1 MIKEDFD
8 KWGSLS
14 PQIESVYIIQAE
26 IHFPG
31 FGEGKHMG
39 LKERIMDYSQAM
51 SQNKS
56 YMLWIPGIDHE
67 NVFIFYILL
76 SQRMHSVTPCLASWE
91 MKCEIFFSGQ
101 Y

>member
-39 LKERIMDYSQAM
+39 LKERIMNALTQGKAIPSQDM
-51 SQNKS
+51 GMQ
-56 YMLWIPGIDHE
+56 LWNP
-67 NVFIFYILL
+67 
-76 SQRMHSVTPCLASWE
+76 SSAQRRNQALIVELG
-91 MKCEIFFSGQ
+91 KVK
-101 Y
+101 